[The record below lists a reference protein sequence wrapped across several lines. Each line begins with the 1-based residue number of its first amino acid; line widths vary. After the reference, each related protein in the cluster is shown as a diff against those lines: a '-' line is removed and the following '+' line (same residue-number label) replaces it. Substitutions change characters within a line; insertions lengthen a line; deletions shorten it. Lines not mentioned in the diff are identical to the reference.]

1 MLLASIKRRV
11 TACRGKS
18 LAYSIQN
25 WRVVLLAAATGC
37 LLVLS
42 GCGTADTDSR
52 YPEKIGRNRYDPAP
66 SGEKAEDSSLFGSG
80 GIFGL
85 GGGGK
90 SEGGGGIG
98 VNSYL
103 WRASLDTISFMPLA
117 SADPFGG
124 VIITDWYVSQTH
136 PNERFKMTVYILDK
150 RLRADG
156 VKVSVFRQ
164 EKGPGGNWVD
174 APGNAEVGV
183 RIENSILTRARQLRI
198 DSEAG

>member
-1 MLLASIKRRV
+1 MSHSTHNSRAALFGALFSGLLLLS
-11 TACRGKS
+11 AC
-18 LAYSIQN
+18 
-25 WRVVLLAAATGC
+25 
-37 LLVLS
+37 S
-42 GCGTADTDSR
+42 GADTEAR
-52 YPEKIGRNRYDPAP
+52 YPEKIGKNRYDPAP
-66 SGEKAEDSSLFGSG
+66 TGPKESRDDSLFGSG

-85 GGGGK
+85 GGGK

-103 WRASLDTISFMPLA
+103 WRASLDTISFMPMS

-124 VIITDWYVSQTH
+124 VLITDWYVNPSH
-136 PNERFKMTVYILDK
+136 PTERFKMTIYILDK

-164 EKGPGGNWVD
+164 EQGPGGNWVD
-174 APGNAEVGV
+174 APSNTETGIRVENA
-183 RIENSILTRARQLRI
+183 ILTRARQLRI

>member
-1 MLLASIKRRV
+1 MLLASIKRRE
-11 TACRGKS
+11 TACKGKILS
-18 LAYSIQN
+18 HTSQN
-25 WRVVLLAAATGC
+25 WRAII
-37 LLVLS
+37 LVAILGSLITLS
-42 GCGTADTDSR
+42 GCGTETDAR
-52 YPEKIGRNRYDPAP
+52 YPEKVGKHRYDPAP
-66 SGEKAEDSSLFGSG
+66 TGPKKDESLFGTG
-80 GIFGL
+80 GIFGF

-103 WRASLDTISFMPLA
+103 WRASLDTIAFMPLA

-124 VIITDWYVSQTH
+124 VIITDWYINPAH

-164 EKGPGGNWVD
+164 EQGPGGAWTD
-174 APGNAEVGV
+174 APSNAETGV
-183 RIENSILTRARQLRI
+183 RVENSILTRARQLRI

>member
-1 MLLASIKRRV
+1 MLQAAQNLRIALFIGLLCG
-11 TACRGKS
+11 TA
-18 LAYSIQN
+18 
-25 WRVVLLAAATGC
+25 LLAA
-37 LLVLS
+37 
-42 GCGTADTDSR
+42 CGGGDAESR
-52 YPEKIGRNRYDPAP
+52 YPEKVGKNRYDPSP
-66 SGEKAEDSSLFGSG
+66 SGAKQQSEADSLFGSG

-85 GGGGK
+85 GGGK
-90 SEGGGGIG
+90 EEGGGGIG

-103 WRASLDTISFMPLA
+103 WRASLDTIAFMPMS

-124 VIITDWYVSQTH
+124 VLITDWYVNPTH

-164 EKGPGGNWVD
+164 EQGPGGNWVD
-174 APGNAEVGV
+174 APSNPETGIRVENA
-183 RIENSILTRARQLRI
+183 ILTRARQLRI

>member
-1 MLLASIKRRV
+1 MSHTSR
-11 TACRGKS
+11 
-18 LAYSIQN
+18 N
-25 WRVVLLAAATGC
+25 WRTNVLVGVLGG
-37 LLVLS
+37 LLILS
-42 GCGTADTDSR
+42 GCGSMETESR
-52 YPEKIGRNRYDPAP
+52 YPEKIGKNRYDPAP
-66 SGEKAEDSSLFGSG
+66 TGQKTDDSLFGED

-85 GGGGK
+85 GGSGK

-103 WRASLDTISFMPLA
+103 WRASLDTIAFMPLA

-124 VIITDWYVSQTH
+124 VIITDWYINPTH
-136 PNERFKMTVYILDK
+136 PNERFKMTIYILDK

-164 EKGPGGNWVD
+164 EQGPGGAWTD
-174 APGNAEVGV
+174 APGNAETGV
-183 RIENSILTRARQLRI
+183 RVENSILTRARQLRI

>member
-1 MLLASIKRRV
+1 MSY
-11 TACRGKS
+11 TAQKWRIAILVAAVSS
-18 LAYSIQN
+18 LF
-25 WRVVLLAAATGC
+25 
-37 LLVLS
+37 VLS
-42 GCGTADTDSR
+42 GCGSTDTEAR
-52 YPEKIGRNRYDPAP
+52 YPEKVGKNRYDPAP
-66 SGEKAEDSSLFGSG
+66 TGPKDNADSLFGAG

-85 GGGGK
+85 GGGDK

-103 WRASLDTISFMPLA
+103 WRASLDTISFMPLT

-124 VIITDWYVSQTH
+124 VIITDWFINAAQ
-136 PNERFKMTVYILDK
+136 PNERFKMTIYILDK

-164 EKGPGGNWVD
+164 ERGPAGGWVD
-174 APGNAEVGV
+174 APSNAETGIRV
-183 RIENSILTRARQLRI
+183 ENSILTRARQLRI